1 MQTSERELPAVFLD
15 VLHSSNQN
23 RESRAVDVSDAR
35 KIDHEPARLLA
46 NHLAESRSY
55 PGRDV
60 QIDFAYQRQNIFFFR
75 KGHVAFLGLSKCHS
89 IAVAIR
95 YFEERHAD
103 FEGFDSGVAAS
114 AVSTSGKI

>member
-75 KGHVAFLGLSKCHS
+75 KGHACCFFWFEQVSFHRRRNS
-89 IAVAIR
+89 IFR
-95 YFEERHAD
+95 R
-103 FEGFDSGVAAS
+103 
-114 AVSTSGKI
+114 TSRRL